1 MQRIV
6 TAAATRDDRHGRDLY
21 LAMPKQPDNADLA
34 KRFVDLW
41 QEQTALMAADP
52 RFAEAIGH
60 VVGRLSPDLNAGRG
74 PREDEQDDR
83 GSGSVRER
91 DGEPAKA
98 AGTAPDGAASD
109 LGNDV
114 AGELARRIAECEARI
129 AALASE
135 PGGGGGKP
143 DD

>member
-1 MQRIV
+1 MV
-6 TAAATRDDRHGRDLY
+6 
-21 LAMPKQPDNADLA
+21 MPKQPDNAELA

-60 VVGRLSPDLNAGRG
+60 VAGRLWPGSNADGG
-74 PREDEQDDR
+74 PREGEQDDR

-91 DGEPAKA
+91 DGEPAEA
-98 AGTAPDGAASD
+98 AGAAPDGAAP
-109 LGNDV
+109 DV
-114 AGELARRIAECEARI
+114 GDDIAAELARRIAECEARI
-129 AALASE
+129 AALASD
-135 PGGGGGKP
+135 PGGPGGKP